1 MGRRDRVKVLLDTN
15 ALLWASLSRASL
27 SRKAAEIIADPTH
40 EILVSAASAWEIAT
54 KVRLGKFPQAS
65 EFERRF
71 LELTH
76 QAGYLLVPIE
86 AETALRAG
94 RLPAPHGD
102 PFDRIIAAEAL
113 DLDIPVI
120 SIDAKLDAF
129 GIRRIW

>member
-1 MGRRDRVKVLLDTN
+1 VKVLLDTN
-15 ALLWASLSRASL
+15 ALLWASLARASL
-27 SRKAAEIIADPTH
+27 SRKAATIINDSAN

-54 KVRLGKFPQAS
+54 KVRIGKFPQAA

-71 LELTH
+71 LELMN
-76 QAGYLLVPIE
+76 QAGYLLVPIQ

-102 PFDRIIAAEAL
+102 PFDRIIAAQAL
-113 DLDIPVI
+113 ALDIPII